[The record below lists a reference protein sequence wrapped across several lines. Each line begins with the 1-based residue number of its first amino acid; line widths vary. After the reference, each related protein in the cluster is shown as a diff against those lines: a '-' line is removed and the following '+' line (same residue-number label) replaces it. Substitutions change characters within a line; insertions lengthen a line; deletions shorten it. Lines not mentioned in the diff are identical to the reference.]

1 MEKIDEAAALQQD
14 AIKFMDSYLGPVL
27 DDASNSGENPA
38 VVIYALLEC
47 AMRVSQ
53 AHFPD
58 HAGQLYASATQLV
71 FESHNNSPPN

>member
-1 MEKIDEAAALQQD
+1 MDNSDDAAALQRD

-27 DDASNSGENPA
+27 DEASSAGENPA
-38 VVIYALLEC
+38 VVIYGLLEC

-53 AHFPD
+53 AHFPE

-71 FESHNNSPPN
+71 FESHNDAPAN

>member
-1 MEKIDEAAALQQD
+1 MEDTEEAAALQKD
-14 AIKFMDSYLGPVL
+14 AIKFMDSFLGPVL
-27 DDASNSGENPA
+27 DDASASGENPA

-53 AHFPD
+53 AHFPE

-71 FESHNNSPPN
+71 FESHNNAPAN